1 MNNTNTI
8 NWDTTLNMLL
18 SPAEAALLAVIWE
31 RCIKQEKA
39 VIISYTLL
47 SKHTNIPTRSVA
59 KHVEKLKQL
68 GFLYVSTNI
77 STNTHSYMIKQSN
90 IVDTCNEIC
99 SKRNFIKECQRIR
112 NERT

>member
-1 MNNTNTI
+1 MLEVHAILHRQRCYENMTEKTG
-8 NWDTTLNMLL
+8 TL
-18 SPAEAALLAVIWE
+18 SDAY
-31 RCIKQEKA
+31 

>member
-1 MNNTNTI
+1 MNKKNTI
-8 NWDTTLNMLL
+8 DWDTTLNILL

-31 RCIKQEKA
+31 RYIKQGKA

-47 SKHTNIPTRSVA
+47 SQYTNIPARSIA

-68 GFLYVSTNI
+68 GFLHVSINI
-77 STNTHSYMIKQSN
+77 STNTHSYTIKQSY

-99 SKRNFIKECQRIR
+99 SKRNPIKECQRIR